1 MLARANSRSMSLSRP
16 WFTTEDRRRTSVFC
30 RTSLQID
37 RRPTTCPA
45 TRTRQAFENRQFLLL
60 YAYYLFFTF
69 FAQNSPRGLFVVIF
83 ILLCC
88 LLYRFLFY
96 LFIFNLFFV
105 IEPRASL
112 SVYRRYPI
120 SYFLRF
126 VSPTFLKMSWWI
138 FSVVPIRNGKR
149 SDFLFVFYFSSTLV
163 RWL

>member
-1 MLARANSRSMSLSRP
+1 MVTI
-16 WFTTEDRRRTSVFC
+16 F
-30 RTSLQID
+30 
-37 RRPTTCPA
+37 
-45 TRTRQAFENRQFLLL
+45 
-60 YAYYLFFTF
+60 FFTC

-138 FSVVPIRNGKR
+138 FSVVRPDKKR
-149 SDFLFVFYFSSTLV
+149 EKERFPFCFLFFIHASRMIINGLAFCFLVIVFSVFLTLIYTIYIRMCV
-163 RWL
+163 